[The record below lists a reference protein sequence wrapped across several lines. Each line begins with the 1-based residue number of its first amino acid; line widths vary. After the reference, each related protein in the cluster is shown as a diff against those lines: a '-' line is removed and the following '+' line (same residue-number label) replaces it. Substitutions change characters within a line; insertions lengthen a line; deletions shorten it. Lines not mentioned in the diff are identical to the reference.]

1 MDKIEIID
9 IEEDEDSEED
19 EELLDE
25 DETDEE
31 YEDDSE
37 EERVE
42 AEKYEQHK
50 SLIKQKTDRELLE
63 SISER
68 IHLIERDMKHVQED
82 LVDVY
87 NLILEIQDE
96 D

>member
-1 MDKIEIID
+1 MDKIEIIEY
-9 IEEDEDSEED
+9 EEDEDYEDD
-19 EELLDE
+19 EETLDE
-25 DETDEE
+25 EGEEE

-37 EERVE
+37 EERIE

-63 SISER
+63 NISER
-68 IHLIERDMKHVQED
+68 VHLIERDMKHVQED

-87 NLILEIQDE
+87 NLILEMQDE

>member
-1 MDKIEIID
+1 MDKIEIIE
-9 IEEDEDSEED
+9 IEEDEDSED
-19 EELLDE
+19 DDELLDE
-25 DETDEE
+25 EETDEE
-31 YEDDSE
+31 YEDESE
-37 EERVE
+37 DERIE

-63 SISER
+63 NISER
-68 IHLIERDMKHVQED
+68 VHLIERDMKHVQED

-87 NLILEIQDE
+87 NLILEMQDE